1 MRTREGIELRGHTPA
16 ELVKELHA
24 MSRSPCATDAE
35 FRYTMAGRALTQ
47 TGQRVRCGSDEEF
60 IADLVE
66 VGLLL
71 ED

>member
-1 MRTREGIELRGHTPA
+1 MKTREGIELVGRTSD
-16 ELVKELHA
+16 EIVKELHK

-35 FRYTMAGRALTQ
+35 FRYQMAGRALTQ
-47 TGQRVRCGSDEEF
+47 TGKRVRCGSNENF

-71 ED
+71 EE